1 MNQPSPPPFGSLPP
15 HVRNDPDVIN
25 WRLDDH
31 GRRIGELEARPH
43 LPKLDRVPWL
53 QLAGLLIL
61 LGLGLFGHLS
71 KGDMVRIGMRSLGL

>member
-15 HVRNDPDVIN
+15 HVRNDPEVIN

-53 QLAGLLIL
+53 QLAGLLALLIL
-61 LGLGLFGHLS
+61 GALGHLS
-71 KGDMVRIGMRSLGL
+71 PADMKGLALRSLGM